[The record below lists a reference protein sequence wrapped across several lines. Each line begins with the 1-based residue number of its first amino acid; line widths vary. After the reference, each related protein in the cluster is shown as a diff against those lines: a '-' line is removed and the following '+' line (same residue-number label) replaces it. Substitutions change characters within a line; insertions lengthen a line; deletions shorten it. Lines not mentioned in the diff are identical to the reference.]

1 MESDIHSIVD
11 RDRALIYGEWHSFH
25 SWSGLIY
32 GEWHSFHSWSGQSNV
47 SLRAG
52 CWRRRGQRL
61 WRKGAMRLGCS
72 MLSIPRKDHFR
83 QSWWYVN
90 MCVCVYAWVDG
101 MWICVCVCV
110 CMRELMIC
118 VCACFI
124 CMCMRPACYMYMYVC
139 SSVCLLCICPV
150 CVLCACV
157 CVVCMGE
164 CVYAFLVYDQGAP
177 ILLQYY
183 ARDNEMWIFDRYSN
197 LYPTEE
203 YSQCKDW
210 FQ

>member
-1 MESDIHSIVD
+1 MLTAEGSEIVEKGSHEARLFNAVD
-11 RDRALIYGEWHSFH
+11 PEKG
-25 SWSGLIY
+25 
-32 GEWHSFHSWSGQSNV
+32 
-47 SLRAG
+47 SLQAE
-52 CWRRRGQRL
+52 L
-61 WRKGAMRLGCS
+61 M
-72 MLSIPRKDHFR
+72 
-83 QSWWYVN
+83 
-90 MCVCVYAWVDG
+90 VCEY
-101 MWICVCVCV
+101 VCVCV

-183 ARDNEMWIFDRYSN
+183 ARDNEM
-197 LYPTEE
+197 
-203 YSQCKDW
+203 
-210 FQ
+210 